1 MVKID
6 SKRDGMNSSA
16 PGLPKRDAHRGSWIG
31 SIIGKL
37 RRVDCALIEGE
48 NPYSILV
55 PSRCMHRRQHMNFR
69 QRWAIGFSFLAG
81 SSTSQK
87 EAVSDEVQRVE
98 RTFARDPHT
107 YSDDDR

>member
-1 MVKID
+1 
-6 SKRDGMNSSA
+6 
-16 PGLPKRDAHRGSWIG
+16 
-31 SIIGKL
+31 
-37 RRVDCALIEGE
+37 
-48 NPYSILV
+48 
-55 PSRCMHRRQHMNFR
+55 MNFR